1 MEGKRVSEAWKA
13 KRFWTDTVVIPAEGG
28 FTVTLDDRPLRTPQK
43 APLVLPTRPL
53 AEAVAA
59 EWAAQE
65 GEIRPETMPFTR
77 TSNSAIDKVAVQHD
91 EVAALLAAY
100 GETDLVCYRAEGP
113 DGLVARQADAWD
125 PVLDWAAQSLGVRL
139 VPVAGIIPAPQDP
152 DALERLSALTQ
163 ALAPFELAAFHDLVS
178 LSGSLLLGFAAIHGA
193 KTPEELWQVSR
204 IDEQWQEDQ
213 WGADDEATKHTLLKK
228 QAFLHA
234 ARFHSLL

>member
-1 MEGKRVSEAWKA
+1 MTGWAA
-13 KRFWTDTVVIPAEGG
+13 KRFWDETKVTPAEDG

-43 APLVLPTRPL
+43 AALVLPTKAL

-77 TSNSAIDKVAVQHD
+77 TANSAIDKVAVQHD
-91 EVAALLAAY
+91 EVADLLAAY

-113 DGLVARQADAWD
+113 EGLVARQAEAWD
-125 PVLDWAAQSLGVRL
+125 PVMEWAAQALGVRL
-139 VPVAGIIPAPQDP
+139 QPVTGIIPAPQDP
-152 DALERLSALTQ
+152 AALDHLSALTH
-163 ALAPFELAAFHDLVS
+163 AFGPFELAAFHDLVS
-178 LSGSLLLGFAAIHGA
+178 LTGSLLLGFAAVQGA
-193 KTPEELWQVSR
+193 KTPEELWQISR

-213 WGADDEATKHTLLKK
+213 WGADEEATEHSLLKK

-234 ARFHSLL
+234 ARFYSLL